1 MARLIQKT
9 GFISRKNAGGYMKY
23 IATREGVEV
32 LPGKGPVTEKQK
44 EMVTKLLKD
53 FPDMWDSFEY
63 EDYKRAPTLHTAS
76 ALISAALDSH
86 MQSLQSENGYLRYI
100 ATRPGTEK
108 HGAHGLF
115 CRQENTDLTAAMHD
129 LTSHDGN
136 VWTIIYSLHR
146 EDAERLGYNN
156 AAAWRKLLVSQQ
168 NKFAEAF
175 HVPASALHWYAAYH
189 DADTHPHIHMM
200 IWTDQETVLKRDA
213 VVKLRSAM
221 TNSIFQAELENL
233 YIRKDAAYKDVTET
247 AREIMRELVDR
258 MESVSE
264 PPASIQEKLLE
275 LALELRTVGGKKQYG
290 YLKKPLKDMVDSI
303 VDELEKL
310 PEVAAY
316 YSIWNGVRDRLE
328 GYYKN
333 RPRQHNPLSQQK
345 EFRAIKNAII
355 QEAERLRQQMEQA
368 QRASEPEPL
377 QMDIPSDDETSSDA
391 STNPTLAD
399 ENTSSTTSHSVR
411 LPSEYLLNSTI
422 RLFHQMGQIFRENAA
437 PPSNPMGIRVDSKR
451 RKKLMQKRLA
461 LGHKQDDHENEVSY
475 TQTMGG

>member
-1 MARLIQKT
+1 MR
-9 GFISRKNAGGYMKY
+9 Y

-32 LPGKGPVTEKQK
+32 LTCKGPVTEKQK

-53 FPDMWDSFEY
+53 FPDIRDSFEY
-63 EDYKRAPTLHTAS
+63 EDYKQAPTLHTAS

-86 MQSLQSENGYLRYI
+86 MQNLQSENGYLRYI
-100 ATRPGTEK
+100 ATRPGAEK

-115 CRQENTDLTAAMHD
+115 GRQENTELPAAMHD

-156 AAAWRKLLVSQQ
+156 AAAWRKLLISQQ

-175 HVPASALHWYAAYH
+175 HIPASALHWYAAYH

-233 YIRKDAAYKDVTET
+233 YIRKDAAYKDVTEA
-247 AREIMRELVDR
+247 AREVMRELVDR
-258 MESVSE
+258 MESVAD
-264 PPASIQEKLLE
+264 PPASIQQKLLE
-275 LALELRTVGGKKQYG
+275 LALELRTVSGKKQYA
-290 YLKKPLKDMVDSI
+290 YLKKSLKDMVDSI

-316 YSIWNGVRDRLE
+316 YSVWNGLRDTLE

-355 QEAERLRQQMEQA
+355 QEAERLWQQMEQKSL
-368 QRASEPEPL
+368 QDEEPSAEN
-377 QMDIPSDDETSSDA
+377 TSTDA
-391 STNPTLAD
+391 SANPTLAN
-399 ENTSSTTSHSVR
+399 ENTSFTLSRPAR
-411 LPSEYLLNSTI
+411 LPTEYLLNSTV
-422 RLFHQMGQIFRENAA
+422 RLFHQVGQIFRDNAA
-437 PPSNPMGIRVDSKR
+437 PPSNPMGIRIDSKR

-461 LGHKQDDHENEVSY
+461 MGHKQDDHEQEQGYGQVIR
-475 TQTMGG
+475 

>member
-1 MARLIQKT
+1 
-9 GFISRKNAGGYMKY
+9 MKY

-32 LPGKGPVTEKQK
+32 LTGKGPVTERQT

-53 FPDMWDSFEY
+53 FPDMRDSFEY
-63 EDYKRAPTLHTAS
+63 EDYKQAPTLHTAS

-86 MQSLQSENGYLRYI
+86 MQNLQSENGYLKYI
-100 ATRPGTEK
+100 ATRPGAEK

-115 CRQENTDLTAAMHD
+115 GREDNADLNTVIHD

-156 AAAWRKLLVSQQ
+156 AATWRKLLISQQ

-175 HVPASALHWYAAYH
+175 RVPVSALHWYAAYH

-221 TNSIFQAELENL
+221 TNSVFQAELENL
-233 YIRKDAAYKDVTET
+233 YIQKDAAYKDVTDA
-247 AREIMRELVDR
+247 ARTVMHDLANR
-258 MESVSE
+258 MEFISE

-275 LALELRTVGGKKQYG
+275 LALELRTADGKKQYA
-290 YLKKPLKDMVDSI
+290 YLKKTLKDKVDEI

-316 YSIWNGVRDRLE
+316 YSVWNGVRDTLE

-355 QEAERLRQQMEQA
+355 QEAERLRQQMEQESS
-368 QRASEPEPL
+368 QDE
-377 QMDIPSDDETSSDA
+377 ETSTDA
-391 STNPTLAD
+391 STNPTPAD
-399 ENTSSTTSHSVR
+399 ENTSSTPSHPAR
-411 LPSEYLLNSTI
+411 LPSEYLLNSTV
-422 RLFHQMGQIFRENAA
+422 RLFHQVGQIFRDNAA
-437 PPSNPMGIRVDSKR
+437 SPSNPMGIRVDSKR

-461 LGHKQDDHENEVSY
+461 MGHKQDDHEQNY
-475 TQTMGG
+475 GQTLQ

>member
-1 MARLIQKT
+1 
-9 GFISRKNAGGYMKY
+9 MKY

-32 LPGKGPVTEKQK
+32 LNGKGPATEKQK

-53 FPDMWDSFEY
+53 FPDMRDSFEY
-63 EDYKRAPTLHTAS
+63 EDYKQAPTLHTAS

-86 MQSLQSENGYLRYI
+86 MQNLQSENGYLKYI
-100 ATRPGTEK
+100 ATRPGAEK

-115 CRQENTDLTAAMHD
+115 GREDNANLTAAMHD
-129 LTSHDGN
+129 LSSHDGN

-175 HVPASALHWYAAYH
+175 HVPVSALHWYAAYH

-233 YIRKDAAYKDVTET
+233 YIRKDAAYKDVTEAART
-247 AREIMRELVDR
+247 AMHGLVDR
-258 MESVSE
+258 LESIE
-264 PPASIQEKLLE
+264 NPPESIQQKMLE

-316 YSIWNGVRDRLE
+316 YSVWNGLRDTLE

-345 EFRAIKNAII
+345 EFRAIKNAIV
-355 QEAERLRQQMEQA
+355 QEAERLRQQMVQA
-368 QRASEPEPL
+368 QTASE
-377 QMDIPSDDETSSDA
+377 QKPSQEAEAPSGETSADTSA
-391 STNPTLAD
+391 NPTLAN
-399 ENTSSTTSHSVR
+399 ENTSSATSYSVR
-411 LPSEYLLNSTI
+411 LPSEYLLNSTV
-422 RLFHQMGQIFRENAA
+422 RLFHQVGQIFRDNAA

-461 LGHKQDDHENEVSY
+461 LGHKQDDHEQEQGYS
-475 TQTMGG
+475 QTLH

>member
-1 MARLIQKT
+1 MKER
-9 GFISRKNAGGYMKY
+9 YMKY

-32 LPGKGPVTEKQK
+32 LNGKGPATEKQK

-53 FPDMWDSFEY
+53 FPDMRDSFEY
-63 EDYKRAPTLHTAS
+63 EDYKQAPTLHTAS

-86 MQSLQSENGYLRYI
+86 MQNLQSENGYLKYI
-100 ATRPGTEK
+100 ATRPGAEK

-115 CRQENTDLTAAMHD
+115 GREENTDLTAAMHD
-129 LTSHDGN
+129 LTAHDGN

-175 HVPASALHWYAAYH
+175 HVPVSALHWYAAYH

-200 IWTDQETVLKRDA
+200 VWTDQETVLKRDA

-233 YIRKDAAYKDVTET
+233 YIRKDAAYKDVTEAART
-247 AREIMRELVDR
+247 AMHGLVDR
-258 MESVSE
+258 LESIE
-264 PPASIQEKLLE
+264 NPPESIQQKMLE

-290 YLKKPLKDMVDSI
+290 YLKKPLKDKVDDI

-316 YSIWNGVRDRLE
+316 YAVWNGVRDTLE

-345 EFRAIKNAII
+345 EFRAIKNTII

-368 QRASEPEPL
+368 QRTSEQESSQETTPP
-377 QMDIPSDDETSSDA
+377 DVETSSDS
-391 STNPTLAD
+391 STDPTLAD
-399 ENTSSTTSHSVR
+399 EKTSSVASHSAR
-411 LPSEYLLNSTI
+411 LPSEYLLNSTL
-422 RLFHQMGQIFRENAA
+422 RLFHQMGQIFRDNAA

-461 LGHKQDDHENEVSY
+461 MGHKQDDHEQNY
-475 TQTMGG
+475 GQTLQ

>member
-9 GFISRKNAGGYMKY
+9 GFISRKSAGGYMKY

-32 LPGKGPVTEKQK
+32 LNGKGPTTEKQK
-44 EMVTKLLKD
+44 ELVAKLLKD
-53 FPDMWDSFEY
+53 FPDVRDSFEY
-63 EDYKRAPTLHTAS
+63 EDYKQAPTLHTAS

-86 MQSLQSENGYLRYI
+86 MQNLQSENGYLRYI
-100 ATRPGTEK
+100 AMRPGAEK

-115 CRQENTDLTAAMHD
+115 GRQENTDLPAAMHD
-129 LTSHDGN
+129 LTAHDGN

-175 HVPASALHWYAAYH
+175 HIPASALHWYAAYH

-200 IWTDQETVLKRDA
+200 LWTDQETVLKRDA
-213 VVKLRSAM
+213 VVKLRSVM

-233 YIRKDAAYKDVTET
+233 YIRKDAAYKDVTEA
-247 AREIMRELVDR
+247 ARAVMHDLVDR
-258 MESVSE
+258 METVSE
-264 PPASIQEKLLE
+264 LPVSIQQKLLE
-275 LALELRTVGGKKQYG
+275 LATELRTVSGKKQYG

-316 YSIWNGVRDRLE
+316 YSVWNGLRDTLE

-355 QEAERLRQQMEQA
+355 QEAERLRQQIDQA
-368 QRASEPEPL
+368 RTASE
-377 QMDIPSDDETSSDA
+377 QETSQEEEAPSEETSPDA
-391 STNPTLAD
+391 STNPTLAS
-399 ENTSSTTSHSVR
+399 ESASSATSYSVR
-411 LPSEYLLNSTI
+411 LPSEYLLNSTV
-422 RLFHQMGQIFRENAA
+422 RLFHQMGQIFRDNAA
-437 PPSNPMGIRVDSKR
+437 PPSNPMGIRIDSKR

-461 LGHKQDDHENEVSY
+461 MGHKQDDHEQNY
-475 TQTMGG
+475 GQTLQ

>member
-1 MARLIQKT
+1 
-9 GFISRKNAGGYMKY
+9 MKY

-32 LPGKGPVTEKQK
+32 LTGKGPATEKQK
-44 EMVTKLLKD
+44 EMVAKLLKN
-53 FPDMWDSFEY
+53 FPDMRDSFEY
-63 EDYKRAPTLHTAS
+63 EDYKQVPTLHTAS
-76 ALISAALDSH
+76 ALISAALDTH
-86 MQSLQSENGYLRYI
+86 MQNLQSENGYLRYI
-100 ATRPGTEK
+100 ATRPGAEK
-108 HGAHGLF
+108 HGTHGLF
-115 CRQENTDLTAAMHD
+115 GREDNADLNAAMHD
-129 LTSHDGN
+129 LTAHDGN

-175 HVPASALHWYAAYH
+175 HIPASALHWYAAYH

-200 IWTDQETVLKRDA
+200 VWTDQETILKRDA

-233 YIRKDAAYKDVTET
+233 YIRKDAVYKDVTEA
-247 AREIMRELVDR
+247 ARAVMHELVDR
-258 MESVSE
+258 MESVSAQ
-264 PPASIQEKLLE
+264 PASIQQKLLE
-275 LALELRTVGGKKQYG
+275 LALELRTVSGKKQYG

-316 YSIWNGVRDRLE
+316 YAVWNGVRDTLE
-328 GYYKN
+328 DYYKK

-355 QEAERLRQQMEQA
+355 QEAERLRQQMEQ
-368 QRASEPEPL
+368 
-377 QMDIPSDDETSSDA
+377 ETSQAEEPSAEETSRDA
-391 STNPTLAD
+391 STNSTLAN
-399 ENTSSTTSHSVR
+399 ENTSSATSHSAR
-411 LPSEYLLNSTI
+411 LSSEYLLNSTI
-422 RLFHQMGQIFRENAA
+422 RLFHQMGQIFRNNTA
-437 PPSNPMGIRVDSKR
+437 PPSNPMGIRIDSKR

-461 LGHKQDDHENEVSY
+461 MGHKQDDHELNY
-475 TQTMGG
+475 GQTLQ

>member
-9 GFISRKNAGGYMKY
+9 GFIGRKSAGGYMKY

-32 LPGKGPVTEKQK
+32 LTGKGPTTEKQK
-44 EMVTKLLKD
+44 ELVAKLLKD
-53 FPDMWDSFEY
+53 FPDVRDSFEY
-63 EDYKRAPTLHTAS
+63 EDYKQAPTLHAAS

-86 MQSLQSENGYLRYI
+86 MQNLQSENGYLKYI
-100 ATRPGTEK
+100 ATRPGAEK

-115 CRQENTDLTAAMHD
+115 GREDNANLSAAMHD
-129 LTSHDGN
+129 LTAHDGN

-146 EDAERLGYNN
+146 EDAARLGYNN

-175 HVPASALHWYAAYH
+175 HIPASALHWYAAYH

-213 VVKLRSAM
+213 VVKLRSVM

-233 YIRKDAAYKDVTET
+233 YIRKDAAYKDVTEA
-247 AREIMRELVDR
+247 ARAVMHELVDC
-258 MESVSE
+258 MEAVSD
-264 PPASIQEKLLE
+264 PPASIQQKLLE
-275 LALELRTVGGKKQYG
+275 LALELRMVGGKKQYA
-290 YLKKPLKDMVDSI
+290 YLKKPLKDKVDEI

-316 YSIWNGVRDRLE
+316 YAVWNGVRDTLE

-368 QRASEPEPL
+368 RAASEQKPSQEEEP
-377 QMDIPSDDETSSDA
+377 SSEETSTGA
-391 STNPTLAD
+391 SANPTLAS
-399 ENTSSTTSHSVR
+399 ESVSSAPSYFVW

-422 RLFHQMGQIFRENAA
+422 RLFHQMGQIFRDNAA

-461 LGHKQDDHENEVSY
+461 MGHKQDDHEQEQGYNLDIR
-475 TQTMGG
+475 

>member
-1 MARLIQKT
+1 
-9 GFISRKNAGGYMKY
+9 MKY

-32 LPGKGPVTEKQK
+32 LTGKGPATEKQK
-44 EMVTKLLKD
+44 EMVAKLLKD
-53 FPDMWDSFEY
+53 FPDVRDSFEY
-63 EDYKRAPTLHTAS
+63 EDYKQAPTLHTAS
-76 ALISAALDSH
+76 VLISAALDTH
-86 MQSLQSENGYLRYI
+86 MQNLQSENGYLRYI
-100 ATRPGTEK
+100 ATRPGAEK

-115 CRQENTDLTAAMHD
+115 GRQENTELPAAMHD

-146 EDAERLGYNN
+146 EDADRLGYNN

-175 HVPASALHWYAAYH
+175 HVPVSALHWYAAYH

-233 YIRKDAAYKDVTET
+233 YIRKDAVYKDVAEA
-247 AREIMRELVDR
+247 ARAVMHELVDR
-258 MESVSE
+258 MESVSAQ
-264 PPASIQEKLLE
+264 PASIQEKLLE
-275 LALELRTVGGKKQYG
+275 LALELRTVSGKKQYA

-316 YSIWNGVRDRLE
+316 YAVWNGVRDTLE
-328 GYYKN
+328 GYYKK

-355 QEAERLRQQMEQA
+355 QEAERLQQQMEQESS
-368 QRASEPEPL
+368 QEEEPSPE
-377 QMDIPSDDETSSDA
+377 ETSTDA
-391 STNPTLAD
+391 STNSTLAD
-399 ENTSSTTSHSVR
+399 ENASSMPSRPVR
-411 LPSEYLLNSTI
+411 LPTEYLLNSTV
-422 RLFHQMGQIFRENAA
+422 RLFHQMGQIFRDNAA
-437 PPSNPMGIRVDSKR
+437 PPSNPMGIRIDSKR

-461 LGHKQDDHENEVSY
+461 MGHKQDDHEQNY
-475 TQTMGG
+475 GQTLQ

>member
-9 GFISRKNAGGYMKY
+9 GFISRKSAGGYMKY

-32 LPGKGPVTEKQK
+32 LTGKGPTTEKQK
-44 EMVTKLLKD
+44 ELVAKLLKD
-53 FPDMWDSFEY
+53 FPDMRDSFEY
-63 EDYKRAPTLHTAS
+63 EDYKQAPTLHTAS

-86 MQSLQSENGYLRYI
+86 MQNLQSENGYLCYI
-100 ATRPGTEK
+100 ATRPGAEK

-115 CRQENTDLTAAMHD
+115 GREENTNLTAAMHD
-129 LTSHDGN
+129 LTAHDGN

-156 AAAWRKLLVSQQ
+156 AAAWRKLLISQQ
-168 NKFAEAF
+168 NKFSEAF
-175 HVPASALHWYAAYH
+175 HIPASALHWYAAYH

-233 YIRKDAAYKDVTET
+233 YIQKDAAYRDVSEA
-247 AREIMRELVDR
+247 ARAVMHELVDR
-258 MESVSE
+258 MESASE
-264 PPASIQEKLLE
+264 PPPSIQQKLLE
-275 LALELRTVGGKKQYG
+275 LALELRTVSGKKQYG
-290 YLKKPLKDMVDSI
+290 YLKKPLKDKVDSI

-316 YSIWNGVRDRLE
+316 YSVWNGLRDTLE

-333 RPRQHNPLSQQK
+333 RPRQHNPLSHQK

-355 QEAERLRQQMEQA
+355 QAAEQLRQQMEQT
-368 QRASEPEPL
+368 QTASEQKSSQDEEP
-377 QMDIPSDDETSSDA
+377 SAEKTSTDA
-391 STNPTLAD
+391 STNPTLAN
-399 ENTSSTTSHSVR
+399 ENTSSTASHSVG

-422 RLFHQMGQIFRENAA
+422 RLFHQMGRIFRDNAA

-461 LGHKQDDHENEVSY
+461 MGHKQDDHEQEQGYNLDIR
-475 TQTMGG
+475 

>member
-1 MARLIQKT
+1 
-9 GFISRKNAGGYMKY
+9 MKY

-32 LPGKGPVTEKQK
+32 LTGRGPVSKKQK
-44 EMVTKLLKD
+44 EMVAKLLKD
-53 FPDMWDSFEY
+53 FPDIRDSFEY
-63 EDYKRAPTLHTAS
+63 EDYKQAPTLHTAS
-76 ALISAALDSH
+76 ALISAALDTH
-86 MQSLQSENGYLRYI
+86 IQNLQSENGYLKYI
-100 ATRPGTEK
+100 ATRPGAEK

-115 CRQENTDLTAAMHD
+115 GRQENTDLAAAMHD
-129 LTSHDGN
+129 LTAHDDN

-189 DADTHPHIHMM
+189 DADMHPHIHMM

-233 YIRKDAAYKDVTET
+233 YIRKDAAYKDVTEA
-247 AREIMRELVDR
+247 ARTVMHDLANR
-258 MESVSE
+258 MEFISE

-275 LALELRTVGGKKQYG
+275 LALELRTVSGKKQYA
-290 YLKKPLKDMVDSI
+290 YLKKSLKDMVDSI

-316 YSIWNGVRDRLE
+316 YAVWNGVRDTLE

-368 QRASEPEPL
+368 RTASEQKPSQEEEP
-377 QMDIPSDDETSSDA
+377 SSEETSTGA
-391 STNPTLAD
+391 SANPTLAS
-399 ENTSSTTSHSVR
+399 ESASSATSYSVR
-411 LPSEYLLNSTI
+411 LPSEYLLNSTVK
-422 RLFHQMGQIFRENAA
+422 LFHQVGQIFRDNAA

-461 LGHKQDDHENEVSY
+461 LGHKQDDHEQNY
-475 TQTMGG
+475 GQTLQ

>member
-1 MARLIQKT
+1 
-9 GFISRKNAGGYMKY
+9 MKY

-32 LPGKGPVTEKQK
+32 LTGKGPATEKQK
-44 EMVTKLLKD
+44 EMVAKLLKD
-53 FPDMWDSFEY
+53 FPDMRDAFEY
-63 EDYKRAPTLHTAS
+63 EDYKQAPTLHTAS

-86 MQSLQSENGYLRYI
+86 MQNLQSENGYLRYI
-100 ATRPGTEK
+100 ATRPGAEK

-115 CRQENTDLTAAMHD
+115 SREDNANLTAAMHD

-168 NKFAEAF
+168 NKFAESF

-200 IWTDQETVLKRDA
+200 LWTDQETVLKRDA
-213 VVKLRSAM
+213 VVKLRSVM

-233 YIRKDAAYKDVTET
+233 YIRKDIAYKDVTEA
-247 AREIMRELVDR
+247 ARTVMHDLANR
-258 MESVSE
+258 MEFISE

-275 LALELRTVGGKKQYG
+275 LVLELRTVSGKKQYA

-303 VDELEKL
+303 VDELEEL

-316 YSIWNGVRDRLE
+316 YSVWNGVRDTLE

-355 QEAERLRQQMEQA
+355 QEAERLRQQMELEQA
-368 QRASEPEPL
+368 TSEQKPSQDEEP
-377 QMDIPSDDETSSDA
+377 SAEKTSTDA
-391 STNPTLAD
+391 STNPTLAN
-399 ENTSSTTSHSVR
+399 ENTSFT
-411 LPSEYLLNSTI
+411 PSCPAQFPTEYLLNSTI
-422 RLFHQMGQIFRENAA
+422 RLFHQMGQIFRDNAA
-437 PPSNPMGIRVDSKR
+437 PPSNPMGIRIDSKR

-461 LGHKQDDHENEVSY
+461 MGHKQDDHEQNFG
-475 TQTMGG
+475 QTLQ

>member
-9 GFISRKNAGGYMKY
+9 GFIGRKSAGGYMKY

-32 LPGKGPVTEKQK
+32 LTGKGPATEKQK
-44 EMVTKLLKD
+44 EMVSKLLKD
-53 FPDMWDSFEY
+53 FPDMRDSFEY
-63 EDYKRAPTLHTAS
+63 EDYKQVPTLHTAS
-76 ALISAALDSH
+76 ALISAALDTH
-86 MQSLQSENGYLRYI
+86 MQNLQSENGYLRYI
-100 ATRPGTEK
+100 ATRPGAEK
-108 HGAHGLF
+108 HGTHGLF
-115 CRQENTDLTAAMHD
+115 GREDNADLNAAMRDLTA
-129 LTSHDGN
+129 HDGN

-146 EDAERLGYNN
+146 EDTERLGYNN
-156 AAAWRKLLVSQQ
+156 AAAWRKLLISQQ

-175 HVPASALHWYAAYH
+175 HVTSENIHWYAAYH

-200 IWTDQETVLKRDA
+200 VWTDQKTVLKRDA

-233 YIRKDAAYKDVTET
+233 YIQKDAAYKDVTEAART
-247 AREIMRELVDR
+247 AMHGLVDR
-258 MESVSE
+258 LESIE
-264 PPASIQEKLLE
+264 NPPESIQRKLLE
-275 LALELRTVGGKKQYG
+275 LAMELRSISGKKQYG
-290 YLKKPLKDMVDSI
+290 YLKKPLKDKVDEI

-316 YSIWNGVRDRLE
+316 YSVWNGVRDTLE

-368 QRASEPEPL
+368 QTAAEQKPSQDEEPSAEK
-377 QMDIPSDDETSSDA
+377 TSTDA

-399 ENTSSTTSHSVR
+399 ENTSSTPSRSVW
-411 LPSEYLLNSTI
+411 LPSEYLLNSTV
-422 RLFHQMGQIFRENAA
+422 RLFHQMGRIFRDNAA

-461 LGHKQDDHENEVSY
+461 MGHKQDDHEQEQGYN
-475 TQTMGG
+475 QTLH

>member
-1 MARLIQKT
+1 
-9 GFISRKNAGGYMKY
+9 MKY

-32 LPGKGPVTEKQK
+32 LTGKGPATKKQK
-44 EMVTKLLKD
+44 EMVAKLLKD
-53 FPDMWDSFEY
+53 FPDVRDSFEY
-63 EDYKRAPTLHTAS
+63 EDYKQAPTLHTAS

-86 MQSLQSENGYLRYI
+86 MQNLQSENGYLKYI
-100 ATRPGTEK
+100 ATRPGAEK

-115 CRQENTDLTAAMHD
+115 GQEESADLDEATRDLTA
-129 LTSHDGN
+129 HDGN

-146 EDAERLGYNN
+146 EDVERLGYNS
-156 AAAWRKLLVSQQ
+156 AAAWQKLLISQQ
-168 NKFAEAF
+168 QKFAEAF
-175 HVPASALHWYAAYH
+175 HVPASSLHWYAAYH

-200 IWTDQETVLKRDA
+200 LWTDQKATLKRTD
-213 VVKLRSAM
+213 VVKLRSVM
-221 TNSIFQAELENL
+221 TNQIFQAELENL
-233 YIRKDAAYKDVTET
+233 YIRKDAAYKDVTEAART
-247 AREIMRELVDR
+247 AMHGLVDR
-258 MESVSE
+258 LESIE
-264 PPASIQEKLLE
+264 NPPESIQQKMLE
-275 LALELRTVGGKKQYG
+275 LALELRTVSGKKQYA

-316 YSIWNGVRDRLE
+316 YSVWNGLRDTLE

-368 QRASEPEPL
+368 SSQAEEPSAEN
-377 QMDIPSDDETSSDA
+377 TSTDA
-391 STNPTLAD
+391 SANPTLAN
-399 ENTSSTTSHSVR
+399 ENTSFTLSR
-411 LPSEYLLNSTI
+411 PAQLPTEFLLNSTI
-422 RLFHQMGQIFRENAA
+422 RLFHQMGQIFRNNAA

-461 LGHKQDDHENEVSY
+461 MGHKQDDHEQNY
-475 TQTMGG
+475 GQTLQ

>member
-1 MARLIQKT
+1 
-9 GFISRKNAGGYMKY
+9 MKY

-32 LPGKGPVTEKQK
+32 LTGKGPVTEKQK
-44 EMVTKLLKD
+44 ELVSKLLKD
-53 FPDMWDSFEY
+53 FPDIRDSFEY
-63 EDYKRAPTLHTAS
+63 EDYKQAPTLHTAS

-86 MQSLQSENGYLRYI
+86 MQNLQSENGYLRYI
-100 ATRPGTEK
+100 ATRPGAEK

-115 CRQENTDLTAAMHD
+115 GRQENTNLTAAMHD
-129 LTSHDGN
+129 LTAHDGN

-175 HVPASALHWYAAYH
+175 HIPASALHWYAAYH

-233 YIRKDAAYKDVTET
+233 YIRKDIAYKDVTEA
-247 AREIMRELVDR
+247 AREVMHDLVER

-264 PPASIQEKLLE
+264 PSASIQEKLLE
-275 LALELRTVGGKKQYG
+275 LATELRTVSGKKQYA
-290 YLKKPLKDMVDSI
+290 YLKKPLKDKVDEI
-303 VDELEKL
+303 MDELEKL

-316 YSIWNGVRDRLE
+316 YSVWNGLRDTLE
-328 GYYKN
+328 GYYKD

-368 QRASEPEPL
+368 QRALEQKSS
-377 QMDIPSDDETSSDA
+377 QADTPSDEETSTDA

-399 ENTSSTTSHSVR
+399 ENTSSAASYSVQ

-437 PPSNPMGIRVDSKR
+437 PPSNPMGIRIDSKR

-461 LGHKQDDHENEVSY
+461 MGHKQDDHEQEQGYGQVI
-475 TQTMGG
+475 

>member
-1 MARLIQKT
+1 
-9 GFISRKNAGGYMKY
+9 MKY

-32 LPGKGPVTEKQK
+32 LTGKGPATEKQK
-44 EMVTKLLKD
+44 EMVAKLLKD
-53 FPDMWDSFEY
+53 FPDVRDSFEY
-63 EDYKRAPTLHTAS
+63 EDYKQAPTLHTAS

-86 MQSLQSENGYLRYI
+86 MQNLQSENGYLKYI
-100 ATRPGTEK
+100 ATRPGAEK

-115 CRQENTDLTAAMHD
+115 GRQENTNLTAAMHD
-129 LTSHDGN
+129 LTAHNGN

-175 HVPASALHWYAAYH
+175 HVPVSALHWYAAYH

-233 YIRKDAAYKDVTET
+233 YIRKDAAYKDVSEA
-247 AREIMRELVDR
+247 AREVMRELVDR

-264 PPASIQEKLLE
+264 PPAAIQQKLLE
-275 LALELRTVGGKKQYG
+275 LATELRTVGGKKQYG
-290 YLKKPLKDMVDSI
+290 YLKKPLKDKVDSI

-316 YSIWNGVRDRLE
+316 YSVWNGLRDTLE

-355 QEAERLRQQMEQA
+355 QEAERLRQQLEQA
-368 QRASEPEPL
+368 QRASEPESS
-377 QMDIPSDDETSSDA
+377 QVDTPSDEKTSLDA

-399 ENTSSTTSHSVR
+399 ENTSSTASHHAR
-411 LPSEYLLNSTI
+411 LPSEYLLNSTV
-422 RLFHQMGQIFRENAA
+422 RLFHQMGQIFRDNAA

-461 LGHKQDDHENEVSY
+461 MGHKQDDHEQNY
-475 TQTMGG
+475 GQTLQ